1 MEAQLKV
8 TVYSPSTFEIKDSH
22 IWVSVMGQKT
32 FELLQTVLLLKSWQ
46 ALQVSADALWKDTAK
61 TAEIVIKNL
70 IKLGFSMFSSRL
82 EFQDWMEILSQH
94 WNLRMG
100 TFEVHDFGWKSWPSQ
115 QHNYNSLKQVC
126 SIFYYF
132 SLYFRKS
139 LFVYKEFSVGNV

>member
-22 IWVSVMGQKT
+22 IWVSVMGQTT

-82 EFQDWMEILSQH
+82 EFQDWMEILSRY

-100 TFEVHDFGWKSWPSQ
+100 P
-115 QHNYNSLKQVC
+115 LKFTTSAESRDRVD
-126 SIFYYF
+126 STITTY
-132 SLYFRKS
+132 
-139 LFVYKEFSVGNV
+139 